1 MKSAEERI
9 ADALA
14 YCANPKDGYTAKFAE
29 GVHYTSDRIRE
40 ILAPPPKRHTF
51 SGVVF
56 EETGEVRTPHG
67 GDWYL
72 AGYMP
77 HYFPTC
83 WDEQENHHSP
93 SKILRYVG
101 GEEVKDD

>member
-9 ADALA
+9 ADALD
-14 YCANPKDGYTAKFAE
+14 YLKGCEILPCDEKGL
-29 GVHYTSDRIRE
+29 RE
-40 ILAPPPKRHTF
+40 ILQPPPKRHTF
-51 SGVVF
+51 GGVVF
-56 EETGEVRTPHG
+56 EETGEVRIPHG
-67 GDWYL
+67 GDWL
-72 AGYMP
+72 LGGYMP

-83 WDEQENHHSP
+83 WDKQENHHSP